1 MHEAHQHPNLMILS
15 TKKHGEHLDVS
26 LVRAWTQP
34 SHRNIRSKMAKAS
47 EQLVVAFSTEGSDG
61 QQFVG
66 SDDLRDAHLGV
77 TIGFS
82 QWLSKNR
89 SRTA

>member
-34 SHRNIRSKMAKAS
+34 SHRKIRSQMAKAR
-47 EQLVVAFSTEGSDG
+47 EQLVVAFSAEGSDG
-61 QQFVG
+61 QPFVG